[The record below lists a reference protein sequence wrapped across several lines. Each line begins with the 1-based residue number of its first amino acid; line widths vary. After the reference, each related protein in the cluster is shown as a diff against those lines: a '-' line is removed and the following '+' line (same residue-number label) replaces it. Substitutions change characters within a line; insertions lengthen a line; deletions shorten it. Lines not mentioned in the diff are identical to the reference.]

1 MKIDFKN
8 EEIVGTTINL
18 TMINKKNTR
27 PDDWS
32 VENELALMS
41 YMLQV
46 KLINQNLMGIHGSA
60 KEHWRSNLMNFMNE
74 TLDKFEDTGHLQY
87 DFELSSSDEINTA
100 TIYEVLKHGSSKFLL
115 NAIDK
120 DSCWVYTPEYIEECN
135 KEELRVEAVRIA
147 KAQLIEEQ
155 RLRDEQEAEQEAER
169 EANTIKVIQPIKG
182 YLKHAQ

>member
-18 TMINKKNTR
+18 TMINTKNTR

-46 KLINQNLMGIHGSA
+46 KLINESLNKFCPSKA
-60 KEHWRSNLMNFMNE
+60 HWRSNLMNLMNE
-74 TLDKFEDTGHLQY
+74 TLDKFEDIDSTYY

-100 TIYEVLKHGSSKFLL
+100 TIYEVLKYGPSKLL
-115 NAIDK
+115 FHAIDK
-120 DSCWVYTPEYIEECN
+120 DSSWVYTPEIWEEWH
-135 KEELRVEAVRIA
+135 KEQLRGEAVLIA
-147 KAQLIEEQ
+147 KAELIEEQ